1 MAVAVVVVVGGDG
14 GDENDVFDDDVV
26 DGGHRWHCYDYC
38 CCCWVMMPVMSGM
51 RFDGMKA
58 GLVVFVMTC
67 CWHYWQIGPGK
78 AGVVVAVVVVV
89 DMDCYSCYWHYRSW
103 FGVVAVVVDSREVG
117 SSCTVVVE
125 FVAAVAV
132 VAVVVVGG
140 DSFRFVSS
148 LV

>member
-1 MAVAVVVVVGGDG
+1 MVVVAVVVDGDG
-14 GDENDVFDDDVV
+14 GDENDVFDDDVVV

-78 AGVVVAVVVVV
+78 AGVVVAVVVV
-89 DMDCYSCYWHYRSW
+89 
-103 FGVVAVVVDSREVG
+103 DSREVG
-117 SSCTVVVE
+117 SSCTVVAV
-125 FVAAVAV
+125 FVAVAAVAV
-132 VAVVVVGG
+132 VVGG
-140 DSFRFVSS
+140 DSLRFVLSLAFNMLLMSS
-148 LV
+148 WLRKV